1 MSKNNCRSI
10 YEYIL
15 HIYDIADLF
24 LAICYPLY
32 ARDQIDDL
40 LQGLHVEHNPLIM
53 MIYIKGDLTDI
64 YNVDGVLY
72 VQEAQV
78 EKYK

>member
-1 MSKNNCRSI
+1 MIKNNYRSI
-10 YEYIL
+10 YDYIL
-15 HIYDIADLF
+15 HICDIADLF
-24 LAICYPLY
+24 LAICDPLY
-32 ARDQIDDL
+32 ERDQIDDL

-53 MIYIKGDLTDI
+53 MIYIKGDLTNI
-64 YNVDGVLY
+64 YNMEALLY